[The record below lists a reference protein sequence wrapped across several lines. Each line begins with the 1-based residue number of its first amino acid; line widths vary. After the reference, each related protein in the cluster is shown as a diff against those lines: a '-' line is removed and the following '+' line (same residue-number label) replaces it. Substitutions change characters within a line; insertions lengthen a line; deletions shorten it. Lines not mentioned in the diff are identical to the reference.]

1 MSASPLTLLGVDAA
15 VVLLRRC
22 SDDLESSAA
31 SARTLVADMQ
41 WDSDAV
47 RHVHEKI
54 EAIDQGLQ
62 TLAAF
67 AENAIADVL
76 EDERRRLELLAMF
89 AS

>member
-1 MSASPLTLLGVDAA
+1 
-15 VVLLRRC
+15 
-22 SDDLESSAA
+22 
-31 SARTLVADMQ
+31 MQ
-41 WDSDAV
+41 WESDAV

-76 EDERRRLELLAMF
+76 EDQRRRLELLAMF